1 MRCEC
6 SDNTEK
12 SPTPP
17 AALATAPVLVF
28 LDQCEDR
35 TQQAPPPMSAAKKAK
50 RTPLAPNAMSA
61 ADEEVAIEA
70 AMGDASA

>member
-1 MRCEC
+1 
-6 SDNTEK
+6 
-12 SPTPP
+12 
-17 AALATAPVLVF
+17 
-28 LDQCEDR
+28 
-35 TQQAPPPMSAAKKAK
+35 MSAAKKAK